1 MQNINFGVL
10 VATCLSFF
18 LTIQPA
24 WAESDRLSIIVPEGF
39 DIRQAAGFPLVER
52 PMFAAL
58 DQSGHLYVLDSGGSN
73 GGDRMENPTDVI
85 RRLTDTNGDGIYDQS
100 TIFADKIVFGTGIA
114 CHEGAVFIT
123 SPPSLWRFE
132 DSNGDG
138 IADQRVELVTG
149 FAFNQSCTDD
159 LHGTTVGPDGR
170 VYFLPGRFHHKVRL
184 KDGTPL
190 RDGVGPWLMRCRPDG
205 SDVEFVSGAVG
216 NPVEVAFLPNGDSF
230 VQGTFWAKPSA
241 SGGLRD
247 GLIHAVAGGEYSVR
261 DRDYSDRIR
270 TGDYLPALVPLTAT
284 APSGLTCYRNST
296 WGDEFQENLFSTHFN
311 TGKILR
317 HRLKAEGATYR
328 CETEEFITAPQGT
341 VHFTDVLEDAD
352 GSLLII
358 DTGGWFIACCPA
370 SGSSQ
375 PEVKGSIFRIHRHA
389 AATVQDPYGNFIP
402 WKSLPTDDLLA
413 RLDDVRVMVQERA
426 IIEVARREQQM
437 TDALATL
444 LKSPHSTLRQR
455 IGAVWAL
462 CRMDDN
468 AARTVTR
475 LALRDPSHSVRQAAA
490 YSAGLHRDRS
500 ARQTLE
506 ALLADESSGV
516 RREAANALGRLQQK
530 ESVPALLRS
539 LEPQQNSQRVIADRF
554 LEHAFTFALIQINHA
569 ESTRAGLLSHSADV
583 QRITLIAL
591 DQMPLTILDA
601 QDLTPLLSS
610 GNTPLRQ
617 AAIQVLSRHPQWTSE
632 SIALIDQWFKSDE
645 INEDRVQVIAGFVRT
660 LQHEP
665 QMQETISRNFQE
677 QQLRSKTSRRALLIA
692 VSKLEKSSILQRWL
706 NGIAESLAAEDTE
719 VCMAAIDAV
728 EKLSL
733 LPLERSIRRM
743 AQEPAREPQLRLK
756 ALRTLTTLGKRL
768 SDSEFDY
775 LVSKLS
781 TETPIRERITALDVI
796 ASTTHNEQRLSQLL
810 PFVKVASPVELPY
823 LLAAYMN
830 CTNKVTTR
838 RLIETLEASSATP
851 SLDMIEQILKSHEE
865 EVQRDAAP
873 LLERLRKSKN
883 DHLIRLNEWEKRLE
897 EHQGDNER
905 GRLLFMNKTQCHLC
919 HVTDSQDQANS
930 PAKIGP
936 DLSAIGEIRTR
947 RELLEAILFPSASFA
962 RGFEPIVVTLQDG
975 RVLTGLAGK
984 ETTEEFILTTIQD
997 NKPVEKMIQRNEIE
1011 EVAVGRVSAMP
1022 NGLEQP
1028 LTAQEFADL
1037 MTFLQN
1043 LKASKVTK
1051 TVTEGVAN

>member
-1 MQNINFGVL
+1 MQRIEFDVL
-10 VATCLSFF
+10 LAPCLTV
-18 LTIQPA
+18 LLMIQPA
-24 WAESDRLSIIVPEGF
+24 WAESERYSITVPEGF
-39 DIRQAAGFPLVER
+39 DIRQAASFPLVER

-73 GGDRMENPTDVI
+73 GGDRLKNPTDVI

-114 CHEGAVFIT
+114 CHDGAVFIT

-132 DSNGDG
+132 DTTGDG

-170 VYFLPGRFHHKVRL
+170 IYFLPGRFHHKVRL

-230 VQGTFWAKPSA
+230 IQGTFWAKSSA
-241 SGGLRD
+241 PGGLRD

-284 APSGLTCYRNST
+284 APSGLTSYRSSS
-296 WGDEFQENLFSTHFN
+296 WGDEFQENLFSSHFN

-317 HRLKAEGATYR
+317 HRLKAESATYR

-352 GSLLII
+352 GSLLIV

-375 PEVKGSIFRIHRHA
+375 PTVKGSIFRILRN
-389 AATVQDPYGNFIP
+389 AATKVQDPYGNLIP

-413 RLDDVRVMVQERA
+413 RLDDSRVMVQERA
-426 IIEVARREQQM
+426 IIEVARREQRM

-444 LKSPHSTLRQR
+444 LTSPQSSFRQR
-455 IGAVWAL
+455 TGAVWAL

-468 AARTVTR
+468 AARAATR
-475 LALRDPSHSVRQAAA
+475 LAFRDPSHSVRQAAA

-506 ALLADESSGV
+506 ALLVDESSGV

-530 ESVPALLRS
+530 ESIPALLKS
-539 LEPQQNSQRVIADRF
+539 LEPQQVSQRVTADRF
-554 LEHAFTFALIQINHA
+554 LEHAITFALIQINHA

-601 QDLTPLLSS
+601 KDLTPLLSS

-617 AAIQVLSRHPQWTSE
+617 AAIQVLSRHPQWTAE
-632 SIALIDQWFKSDE
+632 SIALIDEWFKSDQ
-645 INEDRVQVIAGFVRT
+645 INEDRVQIIAGFVRT

-692 VSKLEKSSILQRWL
+692 VSKLEKANIPQGWL
-706 NGIAESLAAEDTE
+706 NGIEESLAAEDTE
-719 VCMAAIDAV
+719 ICMAALDAV
-728 EKLSL
+728 GKLSL
-733 LPLERSIRRM
+733 LPLERSIRRI

-756 ALRTLTTLGKRL
+756 ALRTLTTLDKRL
-768 SDSEFDY
+768 SDSEFEY
-775 LVSKLS
+775 LVSRLS
-781 TETPIRERITALDVI
+781 AETPIRERITALDVI
-796 ASTTHNEQRLSQLL
+796 ANTTHDEQRLSQLL
-810 PFVKVASPVELPY
+810 PFVKVANPVELPY
-823 LLAAYMN
+823 LLAAYVN
-830 CTNKVTTR
+830 CTNKEI
-838 RLIETLEASSATP
+838 IEQLVEALEVSSATP
-851 SLDMIEQILKSHEE
+851 TLDMIEQILKPHGE

-873 LLERLRKSKN
+873 LLERLRKLKN
-883 DHLIRLNEWEKRLE
+883 DQLIRLNEWEQRIEGHK
-897 EHQGDNER
+897 GDSER
-905 GRLLFMNKTQCHLC
+905 GRLLFMNKAQCHLC
-919 HVTDSQDQANS
+919 HVTDSQDKVNS

-936 DLSAIGEIRTR
+936 DLAAIGEIRTR

-975 RVLTGLAGK
+975 RVWTGLAGK

-997 NKPVEKMIQRNEIE
+997 NKPVEKMIRRNEIE

-1043 LKASKVTK
+1043 LRASKVTK